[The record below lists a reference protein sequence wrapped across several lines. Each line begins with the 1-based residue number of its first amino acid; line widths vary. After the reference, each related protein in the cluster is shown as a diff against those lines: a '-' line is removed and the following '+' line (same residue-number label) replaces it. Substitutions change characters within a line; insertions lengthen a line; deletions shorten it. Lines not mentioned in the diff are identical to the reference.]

1 MLHRLSTLALAF
13 LVFSCSKE
21 VIQQKLTVD
30 WTPLNGGTVSPPS
43 NAFEKGSIVSMV
55 ATPAGEYTFKQW
67 SGNLSGTS
75 NPAPITMDAD
85 KQVTGVFEKRQY
97 PLSLTIEGNGTV
109 KEEVI
114 ALATQAQY
122 PSGTTVRLT
131 AQPAAKFEFG
141 GWSGGLTSSA
151 NPLDVKVD
159 KAISLKAL
167 FQQIKFPGYKVDP
180 NARQLGF
187 NYWHRGTGVMA
198 DLFVALFQKPL
209 GNRSKYGTFFTGVT
223 TGDFNNDGW
232 VDVFNAGASF
242 NGAQA
247 NFTFLMWNPTLKTFE
262 EKNLFN
268 DKSFSSFG
276 GNKHTIKPFY
286 INDDN
291 FVDLVIFDNG
301 DEGISNSKDEP
312 VRYVLSDGKG
322 GYDLKEVSTSEAES
336 PVMKKEKGEL
346 GDLNGDGILDLV
358 LPANMFI
365 YIYWGQKDFPYFTQT
380 NRAKFAGDFINFGN
394 QTNNGFG
401 EKVPN
406 IAVNA
411 YTTFIYDVNKDGKN
425 DIFIGVG
432 EEHFN
437 NNGNKSNPKI
447 LINQGGGRFNS
458 NSVVNLPF
466 FYPNDDISNG
476 VQDVIMEDLNGD
488 GLNDFIAVN
497 DQMYYNPNR
506 WAPWEIFAYIQ
517 QKDGT
522 YIIDKNLVEYNS
534 TKRTGWKVHLNYFD
548 YNGDG
553 IKDLGYLDSAD
564 NGELATKTV
573 FIRKGNKFIETDFY
587 QFDDYAKGLLPTL
600 KK

>member
-1 MLHRLSTLALAF
+1 
-13 LVFSCSKE
+13 V
-21 VIQQKLTVD
+21 
-30 WTPLNGGTVSPPS
+30 
-43 NAFEKGSIVSMV
+43 
-55 ATPAGEYTFKQW
+55 
-67 SGNLSGTS
+67 
-75 NPAPITMDAD
+75 DAD

-97 PLSLTIEGNGTV
+97 PLSLTIEGSGTV

-114 ALATQAQY
+114 AIAPQAQY

-131 AQPAAKFEFG
+131 PQPAEKYEFG
-141 GWSGGLTSSA
+141 GWSGDMTSSA
-151 NPLDVKVD
+151 NPLDLKID

-167 FQQIKFPGYKVDP
+167 FRQIKFPGYRVDP

-187 NYWHRGTGVMA
+187 NYWHRGTGVVA
-198 DLFVALFQKPL
+198 DLYIALFQKPL
-209 GNRSKYGTFFTGVT
+209 GTRTKYGTFFNGVT

-232 VDVFNAGASF
+232 VDVFNAGASY

-247 NFTFLMWNPTLKTFE
+247 NFTFLIWNPTLKTYE

-268 DKSFSSFG
+268 DKSFVSFG

-286 INDDN
+286 VNDDN

-301 DEGISNSKDEP
+301 DEGIANSKDEP
-312 VRYVLSDGKG
+312 VRIVLSDGNG
-322 GYDLKEVSTSEAES
+322 GYDLKEISTSEAES
-336 PVMKKEKGEL
+336 SVWKKEKGEL

-365 YIYWGQKDFPYFTQT
+365 HIYWGQKDFPYFTQT
-380 NRAKFAGDFINFGN
+380 NRAMFAGDFTNFGS
-394 QTNNGFG
+394 QTDNGFG

-406 IAVNA
+406 IAGNA

-432 EEHFN
+432 EEHD
-437 NNGNKSNPKI
+437 NNGYKRNPKI
-447 LINQGGGRFNS
+447 IINQGNGRFNS
-458 NSVVNLPF
+458 NGIINLPF
-466 FYPNDDISNG
+466 FYSNDDISNG

-497 DQMYYNPNR
+497 DQMFYNPNR
-506 WAPWEIFAYIQ
+506 WAPYDIFAYIQ
-517 QKDGT
+517 QNDGSF
-522 YIIDKNLVEYNS
+522 IIDKSIVQYSSSTRKGNWKIHLMYYDFNS
-534 TKRTGWKVHLNYFD
+534 
-548 YNGDG
+548 DG
-553 IKDLGYLDSAD
+553 KKDLGYLDDAD

-573 FIRKGNKFIETDFY
+573 FIRTGNKFVETDFY
-587 QFDDYAKGLLPTL
+587 QYDDYAKSLLPTL